1 MGASHIQS
9 HLKLIKG
16 EKITINDFKIISIIG
31 IGGFSI
37 VYKAKFKKTG
47 RLFAI
52 KQISKN
58 KISKK
63 KILNCVLSEKNILS
77 ELFNP
82 FIINLYCT
90 FQDENNLYFVMDYL
104 GGGELRYY
112 IIKRKKFNENQIKFI
127 LGCIMIGLEY
137 IHSKKIIHR
146 DLKPENLIFDD
157 KGYLHICDFGIS
169 IKENEKTENIKKIG
183 TKEYFA
189 PEGNCTYLSDYY
201 SIGIILYEIIFFE
214 FYDKNIDIIEM
225 NCKLINKN
233 YSKNLIDFIDNLLEK
248 DVNKRLGCKNG
259 IYDLIN
265 HPLFKDFNF
274 KKLKNE
280 TMLSPIFPKFDQSS
294 YIKIQEKNMEISK
307 NEEIINEDFSNFDYI
322 CYNKIYEKENQ
333 NKISKNIKYKL
344 IKAKRSSSCFSI
356 FQTPTKKYSNNN
368 SLNLNSSC
376 QNHYETISQSILFNY
391 TNNIIN
397 SNKNNNSKKNIFYSN
412 KSTKYSNKNI
422 FRNSNIDFNHKLNI
436 KLPKI
441 VINKEINLNNRK
453 KLLIVSKLNP
463 LDKNI

>member
-1 MGASHIQS
+1 MGATNIQS
-9 HLKLIKG
+9 HLKLIKD
-16 EKITINDFKIISIIG
+16 EKLTINDFKIISVIG
-31 IGGFSI
+31 LGGFSI

-63 KILNCVLSEKNILS
+63 KIINYVLSEKNILS

-112 IIKRKKFNENQIKFI
+112 IIKRKKFKENQIKFI
-127 LGCIMIGLEY
+127 LGCIIIGLEY
-137 IHSKKIIHR
+137 IHSNKIIHR

-169 IKENEKTENIKKIG
+169 IKENEKIENIKKIG
-183 TKEYFA
+183 TKEYVA
-189 PEGNCTYLSDYY
+189 PEGNFSYLSDFY

-214 FYDKNIDIIEM
+214 FYDKNIDIIEI
-225 NCKLINKN
+225 NNQLINKN
-233 YSKNLIDFIDNLLEK
+233 FSKNLIDFIDNLLEK

-265 HPLFKDFNF
+265 HPFFKDFNF

-280 TMLSPIFPKFDQSS
+280 TMLSPIFPKFDQSN
-294 YIKIQEKNMEISK
+294 YIKTQEKNIEMCK
-307 NEEIINEDFSNFDYI
+307 NEEINNDDFRNFDYI
-322 CYNKIYEKENQ
+322 CYNKADEKVNQ
-333 NKISKNIKYKL
+333 KNISKNIKYKL
-344 IKAKRSSSCFSI
+344 IKPKRSSSCINI
-356 FQTPTKKYSNNN
+356 FQTPTKKNSNNN
-368 SLNLNSSC
+368 SLFLNYNYP
-376 QNHYETISQSILFNY
+376 NHNETIYQSIYFNY
-391 TNNIIN
+391 TNNLFKT
-397 SNKNNNSKKNIFYSN
+397 NKKSNSKKNIFYSN
-412 KSTKYSNKNI
+412 KSSKYYKNNL
-422 FRNSNIDFNHKLNI
+422 FRNSNIDFNNKLNI

-441 VINKEINLNNRK
+441 VNNKEKSLNNK

-463 LDKNI
+463 FDKNI